1 MGIIFPNRMAKT
13 ILIYSPQAE
22 AGALIGA
29 IVADLGA
36 EVVETESVERV
47 LKLASE
53 LGPLLIILLDTALLR
68 NGCDIVARLRRARKE
83 QTTRRGDM
91 AIYVVTWQ
99 QSEECVLSLLDSG
112 IDQYLT
118 FPISIERLRHKVH
131 KQIAT
136 RQQR

>member
-22 AGALIGA
+22 AGALIGT

-53 LGPLLIILLDTALLR
+53 LRPSLIILLDTALLR

-83 QTTRRGDM
+83 QTSRRGDT

-118 FPISIERLRHKVH
+118 FPISIERLRHKAY

>member
-53 LGPLLIILLDTALLR
+53 LRPSLIILLDTALLR
-68 NGCDIVARLRRARKE
+68 NGCDIVARLRRARQE
-83 QTTRRGDM
+83 QTTRRGDT

-118 FPISIERLRHKVH
+118 FPISIERLRHKAY